1 MSQLLLLVS
10 VWPFFDHTKTEI
22 LQDQLA
28 GSQFPDEAL
37 NLGHSSESLES

>member
-10 VWPFFDHTKTEI
+10 VWPFFGHTT
-22 LQDQLA
+22 QLA